1 MSQIEVIDVIM
12 EELVNREKQIYNM
25 YLTKLIAV
33 NAEAGGHEDGF
44 HYGGKAFSL
53 KTSFELNQ
61 GNGNPLRPIHPNLVN
76 DAIYLSDMKQ
86 RQISDFKKI
95 RQAISNALDHCYSIQ
110 DVRNTLPDLFTQGVS
125 SFSQVPRTD
134 EVGCNLKGN
143 DMLYK
148 QFIKVV
154 ELSERYLINKMV
166 F

>member
-95 RQAISNALDHCYSIQ
+95 RQAISNALDHCYNIQ

-148 QFIKVV
+148 QFMKVV